1 MKQFAWLR
9 AARSY
14 LLSGATLAAGVATLA
29 WGVLPFPAFGELASR
44 TIPILAFVL
53 AMSLVTELADEAGL
67 FRVVTDKLAALGRG
81 RVFLLWLLVVAV
93 ATVST
98 VFLSLDTTAV
108 LVTPVVVLLAVH
120 ARIPPLPFALTSI
133 WLANT
138 ASLLLPV
145 SNLTNLLAQ
154 DRLGL
159 SPWRFA
165 GLAWAPALVGLL
177 VPLALLWLAFRR
189 DLRGTYGPQPA
200 HPVREP
206 ALLKAAAV
214 TLLVLL
220 PALVSGVPVQYP
232 ALAAAAV
239 LLVVFLRR
247 RPSAL
252 RWSMVPWRPLMLTVG
267 LFMLME
273 ALHAHGLTSLLAGV
287 AGSGES
293 LPALLQ
299 LAGLGAGAANAAN
312 NLPAYLALEPV
323 AGSPARLA
331 ALLIGVN
338 LGPLVTPWA
347 SLATLLWHE
356 RLRVL
361 NVPIRWGGFAVA
373 GLVAVALTV
382 PLAVLALWLVSGM
395 P

>member
-1 MKQFAWLR
+1 MKQFAWLK
-9 AARSY
+9 AVRSY
-14 LLSGATLAAGVATLA
+14 LLPGATLAAGVATLA
-29 WGVLPFPAFGELASR
+29 FGVLPLPAFGDLATR

-53 AMSLVTELADEAGL
+53 AMSLVTELVDEAGL
-67 FRVVTDKLAALGRG
+67 FRVVTDRLAALGRG

-165 GLAWAPALVGLL
+165 GLVWAPALVGLL
-177 VPLALLWLAFRR
+177 VPLGLLWLAFRR

-200 HPVREP
+200 RPVRDRT
-206 ALLKAAAV
+206 LLKAGGI
-214 TLLVLL
+214 TLVVLL
-220 PALVSGVPVQYP
+220 PALVSGLPVQYP

-239 LLVVFLRR
+239 LVAVFLRR
-247 RPSAL
+247 RPAAL

-273 ALHAHGLTSLLAGV
+273 ALHAHGLTTLLAGV
-287 AGSGES
+287 AGTGDS

-299 LAGLGAGAANAAN
+299 LAGLGAGAANLAN
-312 NLPAYLALEPV
+312 NLPADLALEPV

-361 NVPIRWGGFAVA
+361 NVPIKWGGFAAA
-373 GLVAVALTV
+373 GLVAVVLTV
-382 PLAVLALWLVSGM
+382 PLAVLALWAVSGM

>member
-1 MKQFAWLR
+1 VKQFAWLK

-14 LLSGATLAAGVATLA
+14 LLPGAALAAGMATLAL
-29 WGVLPFPAFGELASR
+29 GVLPLPAFGELASR

-53 AMSLVTELADEAGL
+53 AMSLVTELVDEAGL
-67 FRVVTDKLAALGRG
+67 FRVVTDRLAALGRG
-81 RVFLLWLLVVAV
+81 RVFQLWLLVVAV
-93 ATVST
+93 ATGST

-165 GLAWAPALVGLL
+165 GLVWAPALVGLL
-177 VPLALLWLAFRR
+177 VPLLLLWLAFRR

-200 HPVREP
+200 HPVRDRT
-206 ALLKAAAV
+206 LLKVAAL

-247 RPSAL
+247 RPSVL

-287 AGSGES
+287 AGSGEG

-361 NVPIRWGGFAVA
+361 NVPIRWGGFALA
-373 GLVAVALTV
+373 GLVAVTLTV

>member
-1 MKQFAWLR
+1 MKQFAWLK

-14 LLSGATLAAGVATLA
+14 LLPGVTLAAGLATLA
-29 WGVLPFPAFGELASR
+29 VGALPVPAFSELAGR

-53 AMSLVTELADEAGL
+53 AMSLVTELVDGAGL
-67 FRVVTDKLAALGRG
+67 FRVVTDRLAALGRG

-120 ARIPPLPFALTSI
+120 ARIPPLPFAMTSI

-159 SPWRFA
+159 SPWSFA
-165 GLAWAPALVGLL
+165 GLVWAPALVGLL
-177 VPLALLWLAFRR
+177 VPLVLLWAAFRG

-200 HPVREP
+200 RPVRDRT
-206 ALLKAAAV
+206 LLKAAAV

-220 PALVSGVPVQYP
+220 PALVSGLPVQYP

-239 LLVVFLRR
+239 LLAVFLRR

-273 ALHAHGLTSLLAGV
+273 ALHSHGLTALLAGV
-287 AGSGES
+287 AGTGDG

-373 GLVAVALTV
+373 GMVAVTLTL
-382 PLAVLALWLVSGM
+382 PLAVLALWAASGM

>member
-1 MKQFAWLR
+1 VKQFAWLS

-14 LLSGATLAAGVATLA
+14 LLPGATLAAGIATLA
-29 WGVLPFPAFGELASR
+29 LGALPLPAFGELAAR
-44 TIPILAFVL
+44 TVPILAFVL
-53 AMSLVTELADEAGL
+53 AMSLVTELVDEAGL
-67 FRVVTDKLAALGRG
+67 FRVVTDRLAALGRG

-165 GLAWAPALVGLL
+165 GLVWAPALVGLL

-189 DLRGTYGPQPA
+189 DLRGRYAPQPA
-200 HPVREP
+200 HPVRDRT
-206 ALLKAAAV
+206 LLKAAAI

-220 PALVSGVPVQYP
+220 PALVSGLPVQYP

-239 LLVVFLRR
+239 LLAVFLRR
-247 RPSAL
+247 RPSVL
-252 RWSMVPWRPLMLTVG
+252 RWSMIPWRPLMLTVG
-267 LFMLME
+267 LFMLLE

-287 AGSGES
+287 AGTGDS

-361 NVPIRWGGFAVA
+361 NVAIRWGGFAAA
-373 GLVAVALTV
+373 GLAAVALTV
-382 PLAVLALWLVSGM
+382 PLAVLALWLVTGLA
-395 P
+395 

>member
-1 MKQFAWLR
+1 MKQFAWLK

-14 LLSGATLAAGVATLA
+14 LLPGAVLTAGTATLAL
-29 WGVLPFPAFGELASR
+29 GVLPLPAFGELASR

-53 AMSLVTELADEAGL
+53 AMSLVTELVDEAGL
-67 FRVVTDKLAALGRG
+67 FRVVTDRLAALGRG

-93 ATVST
+93 ATVAT

-159 SPWRFA
+159 SPWGFA
-165 GLAWAPALVGLL
+165 GLVWAPALVGLL

-189 DLRGTYGPQPA
+189 DLRGTYAPQPA
-200 HPVREP
+200 NPVRDP
-206 ALLKAAAV
+206 KLLKVAAL

-239 LLVVFLRR
+239 LLAAFLRR
-247 RPSAL
+247 RPSVL

-287 AGSGES
+287 AGSGEG

-299 LAGLGAGAANAAN
+299 LAALGTGAANAAN

-323 AGSPARLA
+323 AGSPARFA

-338 LGPLVTPWA
+338 LGPLVTAWA

-361 NVPIRWGGFAVA
+361 NVPIRWGGFALA
-373 GLVAVALTV
+373 GLVAVVLTV

-395 P
+395 A

>member
-1 MKQFAWLR
+1 MKQFAWLS

-14 LLSGATLAAGVATLA
+14 LLPGATLAAGIATLA
-29 WGVLPFPAFGELASR
+29 LGALPLPAFGELAAR

-53 AMSLVTELADEAGL
+53 AMSLVTELVDEAGL
-67 FRVVTDKLAALGRG
+67 FRVVTDRLAALGRG

-165 GLAWAPALVGLL
+165 GLVWAPALVGLL
-177 VPLALLWLAFRR
+177 VPLVLLWLAFRR
-189 DLRGTYGPQPA
+189 DLRGRYGPQPA
-200 HPVREP
+200 HPVRDRT
-206 ALLKAAAV
+206 LLKAAAI

-220 PALVSGVPVQYP
+220 PALVSGLPVQYP

-239 LLVVFLRR
+239 LLAFFLHR
-247 RPSAL
+247 RPSVL

-287 AGSGES
+287 AGTGDS

-299 LAGLGAGAANAAN
+299 VAGLGAGAANAAN

-361 NVPIRWGGFAVA
+361 NVPIRWGGFAAA

-382 PLAVLALWLVSGM
+382 PLAVLALWLVTGM
-395 P
+395 A

>member
-1 MKQFAWLR
+1 MKQFAWLK

-14 LLSGATLAAGVATLA
+14 LLPGATLAAGMATLA
-29 WGVLPFPAFGELASR
+29 LGALPLPAFGELASR

-53 AMSLVTELADEAGL
+53 AMSLVTELVDEAGL
-67 FRVVTDKLAALGRG
+67 FRVVTDRLAALGRG

-159 SPWRFA
+159 SPLRFA
-165 GLAWAPALVGLL
+165 GLVWAPALVGVL

-200 HPVREP
+200 HPVRDRT
-206 ALLKAAAV
+206 LLKVAAV

-239 LLVVFLRR
+239 LLLIFLRR
-247 RPSAL
+247 RPSVL

-273 ALHAHGLTSLLAGV
+273 ALHAHGLTPLLAGV

-361 NVPIRWGGFAVA
+361 NVPIRWGGFAAA
-373 GLVAVALTV
+373 GLVAVGLTV
-382 PLAVLALWLVSGM
+382 PLAVLALWAASGM